1 MLRDR
6 VLSAAVGLPPLLLIV
21 WLGDFWFPLFTLMVA
36 AAAVWA
42 SFEFYGMVKR
52 AGYHPLTLPGTLL
65 SVVLVGSF
73 AIGKGAPFSLL
84 VGSFDIR
91 GGAPSSV
98 LALGVALS
106 LFILLFHR
114 STGSALTD
122 WALTLAGILYVGFLY
137 GYFILL
143 RQHQPYGREWL
154 LLVLAS
160 TFAADTVAYFVGR
173 RFGAHRLAPVI
184 SPKKSWEGTIAGWL
198 GAVGAAMVIGWG
210 FGLPGFPL
218 QSIALGGIVGIVGQ
232 LGDLGESLLKRSA
245 GVKDA
250 STAIPGHGGLL
261 DRMDSLAFATVAAY
275 HYVALVIDI

>member
-21 WLGDFWFPLFTLMVA
+21 WLGDDWFPLFTLMIAAVA
-36 AAAVWA
+36 AWA

-52 AGYHPLTLPGTLL
+52 AGYHPLTIPGTLL
-65 SVVLVGSF
+65 SV
-73 AIGKGAPFSLL
+73 LL
-84 VGSFDIR
+84 VGSFSLGKGNPFSLLIGSFDVR
-91 GGAPSSV
+91 GGAPSSI
-98 LALGVALS
+98 LALGVGLS
-106 LFILLFHR
+106 LVIFLFHR
-114 STGSALTD
+114 STVTALTD
-122 WALTLAGILYVGFLY
+122 WALTLAGILYIGFLY

-143 RQHQPYGREWL
+143 RDHQPYGREWL

-160 TFAADTVAYFVGR
+160 TFASDTVAYFVGR

-184 SPKKSWEGTIAGWL
+184 SPKKSWEGTVAGWL
-198 GAVGAAMVIGWG
+198 GAVGAALLMFWL
-210 FGLPGFPL
+210 FQLPGFPF
-218 QSIALGGIVGIVGQ
+218 QAIVLGGIVGIVGQ

-250 STAIPGHGGLL
+250 SSAIPGHGGLL

-275 HYVALVIDI
+275 HYIALVMIT